1 MQRINKLLSDITNIQ
16 QVKRVE
22 KVYNEEYYVLDIE
35 YKEEN
40 ENILKIKISGSKQ
53 NVYTIT
59 LDKYNNTI
67 TCDCPDMESFSQ
79 KFNCMC
85 KHCCFTLLK
94 IGKLFNEYTFNT
106 KFISEYDFHTILN
119 RLKKMNTINSSDD
132 LEIVNLNLKM
142 KYLNMK
148 TSANFVSSNEPSK
161 TKFDMSEKTITD
173 EDECPI
179 CYDYL
184 NSGEV
189 KSCPDCKNFV
199 HLQCIKKWLE
209 MRNFT
214 CVLCRSKCWSTFL
227 NENKA
232 SSKNNTNSKYI
243 KL

>member
-1 MQRINKLLSDITNIQ
+1 MNILLSNITNIQ
-16 QVKRVE
+16 QIKRIE
-22 KVYNEEYYVLDIE
+22 KVYNEEYYVLDTE
-35 YKEEN
+35 YKEET

-59 LDKYNNTI
+59 LNKYNNTI
-67 TCDCPDMESFSQ
+67 DCDCPDMESFSQ
-79 KFNCMC
+79 RFNCMC
-85 KHCCFTLLK
+85 KHCCFTLIK

-119 RLKKMNTINSSDD
+119 RLKKMNTLNSSEDS
-132 LEIVNLNLKM
+132 EIVNMNLKM
-142 KYLNMK
+142 RYLGLKNNNNNQQ
-148 TSANFVSSNEPSK
+148 SQNK
-161 TKFDMSEKTITD
+161 TKFDISEKEITD

-184 NSGEV
+184 KVGEI

-209 MRNFT
+209 MRNTT

-227 NENKA
+227 NDNKLN
-232 SSKNNTNSKYI
+232 SKNNANSKYI